1 MAMSQRQM
9 RGTSRTTNF
18 IRGETTQDNPN
29 FMRTDMKAIIVL
41 CVAAMLSACSVTTGD
56 SLQRACNSAKSA
68 YAAYL
73 VVAATGDISPKTRA
87 KVEAAFLAAAP
98 VCDDPTKYQSGD
110 ILMITA
116 QVYAAISTAYKEA
129 RK

>member
-1 MAMSQRQM
+1 
-9 RGTSRTTNF
+9 
-18 IRGETTQDNPN
+18 
-29 FMRTDMKAIIVL
+29 MKAIIVL
-41 CVAAMLSACSVTTGD
+41 CVTAMLAACTTISGD
-56 SLQRACNSAKSA
+56 KLDKACNSAKSA

-73 VVAATGDISPKTRA
+73 VVAATGDISPKTQA

-98 VCDDPTKYQSGD
+98 VCANPDAYKSGD
-110 ILMITA
+110 ILMLTA